1 MSAAQVFASLDKERG
16 SDPWLQIRP
25 GGEPGQRQDAI
36 ERRGPRLI
44 GIVSAV
50 PDLPQAMHPFFG
62 PVLSGIKARIVQA
75 RCDLFVPTYNPTT
88 PMGTDASAIERCYAY
103 GTSGLIV
110 MGVDASDPEFAPF
123 LESGRPIVLVDSQ
136 AIGGRVGSVMS
147 DNVEGTAT
155 AVRHLHQLGRRRIA
169 MITGQIQTRPAVDRL
184 FGYRSEISRLG
195 LAERPEYVL
204 EGDYYH
210 GSGYE
215 RTKQLLA
222 LAEPPD
228 AIVAASDMMAVG
240 AIVAIEEA
248 GLRVP
253 EDIAVVGYD
262 DSPFAAAMWPALTT
276 VPQDA
281 LGLGTSA
288 ADSVLAM
295 LDNPDDPPPAVIFPT
310 ELVIR
315 ESCGIELLRQDVPGC
330 RTPSRARIG
339 TFSARFRHVSDLDHR
354 YCSPPRGWVG
364 KTPEPRESPR

>member
-1 MSAAQVFASLDKERG
+1 MTASQVFASLDEERS
-16 SDPWLQIRP
+16 SDPWLQIRTAD
-25 GGEPGQRQDAI
+25 ESSQREGKP
-36 ERRGPRLI
+36 ERRGPQLI

-75 RCDLFVPTYNPTT
+75 RCDLFVPTYNPAT
-88 PMGTDASAIERCYAY
+88 PMGTDARAIERCYAY

-110 MGVDASDPEFAPF
+110 MGVDAADSDFAPF

-136 AIGGRVGSVMS
+136 AIGGNVGYVMS
-147 DNVEGTAT
+147 DNVEGMAN
-155 AVRHLHQLGRRRIA
+155 AVRHLHKLGRRRIA
-169 MITGQIQTRPAVDRL
+169 TITGHMQTQPAVDRL
-184 FGYRSEISRLG
+184 FGFRSELSRLE
-195 LAERPEYVL
+195 LEERPEDVV

-215 RTKQLLA
+215 RTKQLLG
-222 LAEPPD
+222 LGEPPD

-240 AIVAIEEA
+240 AIVAIEQA

-276 VPQDA
+276 VRQDA
-281 LGLGTSA
+281 VGLGMAA

-310 ELVIR
+310 ELMIR
-315 ESCGIELLRQDVPGC
+315 ESCGIELLR
-330 RTPSRARIG
+330 RN
-339 TFSARFRHVSDLDHR
+339 SA
-354 YCSPPRGWVG
+354 
-364 KTPEPRESPR
+364 E

>member
-1 MSAAQVFASLDKERG
+1 MTASQVFASLDEERS
-16 SDPWLQIRP
+16 SDPWLQIRTAD
-25 GGEPGQRQDAI
+25 ESSQREGKP
-36 ERRGPRLI
+36 ERRGPQLI

-75 RCDLFVPTYNPTT
+75 RCDLFVPTYNPAT
-88 PMGTDASAIERCYAY
+88 PMGTDARAIERCYAY

-110 MGVDASDPEFAPF
+110 MGVDATDPDFAPF

-136 AIGGRVGSVMS
+136 AIGGNVGYVMS
-147 DNVEGTAT
+147 DNVEGMAN
-155 AVRHLHQLGRRRIA
+155 AVRHLHKLGRRRIA
-169 MITGQIQTRPAVDRL
+169 TITGHMQTQPAVDRL
-184 FGYRSEISRLG
+184 FGFRSELSRLE
-195 LAERPEYVL
+195 LEERPEYVV

-215 RTKQLLA
+215 RTKQLLG
-222 LAEPPD
+222 LGEPPD

-240 AIVAIEEA
+240 AIVAIEQA

-276 VPQDA
+276 VRQDA
-281 LGLGTSA
+281 LGLGMAA

-310 ELVIR
+310 ELMIR
-315 ESCGIELLRQDVPGC
+315 ESCGIELLR
-330 RTPSRARIG
+330 RN
-339 TFSARFRHVSDLDHR
+339 SA
-354 YCSPPRGWVG
+354 
-364 KTPEPRESPR
+364 E

>member
-62 PVLSGIKARIVQA
+62 PVLAGIKACLVQA
-75 RCDLFVPTYNPTT
+75 RCDLFVPTYNPAS
-88 PMGTDASAIERCYAY
+88 PMGEDPRAIERCFAY
-103 GTSGLIV
+103 GASGLIV
-110 MGVDASDPEFAPF
+110 MGVDATQPDFAPL
-123 LESGRPIVLVDSQ
+123 LESGRPIVLVDGR
-136 AIGGRVGSVMS
+136 AMGGRVGYVMS
-147 DNVEGTAT
+147 DNVEGAAS
-155 AVRHLHQLGRRRIA
+155 AVRHLHKLGRRRIA
-169 MITGQIQTRPAVDRL
+169 TITGLMPTLAASDRL
-184 FGYRSEISRLG
+184 FGYRSELSRLG
-195 LAERPEYVL
+195 LDQCPEYVVG
-204 EGDYYH
+204 GDYYH

-215 RTKQLLA
+215 KTKQLLA
-222 LAEPPD
+222 LGEPPD

-253 EDIAVVGYD
+253 EDIAIVGYD

-276 VPQDA
+276 VRQDA
-281 LGLGTSA
+281 LGLGMAA

-315 ESCGIELLRQDVPGC
+315 ESCGIELLRQDVTG
-330 RTPSRARIG
+330 
-339 TFSARFRHVSDLDHR
+339 
-354 YCSPPRGWVG
+354 
-364 KTPEPRESPR
+364 